1 MQILLILFELIG
13 TAAFA
18 VSGAFVAI
26 AKKMDLLGVA
36 VLGMTTAVGGGI
48 IRDVLLGVT
57 PPASLRNPLYALAA
71 IVCALLTF
79 LPAVRRIFTERQNL
93 CDRILLI
100 ADSVGLGV
108 FSVVGVRAAIAA
120 GFGDNLFLQVFVGAM
135 TGVGGGVLRDVMA
148 DSTPYIFAK
157 HIYACASLAGA
168 LLCAVLWRFF
178 GELPSMIVG
187 AVLTFVL
194 RLLAAKFRWSLPK
207 A

>member
-1 MQILLILFELIG
+1 MQILLLIFELLG

-26 AKKMDLLGVA
+26 GKKMDLLGVA

-48 IRDVLLGVT
+48 IRDLILGVT
-57 PPASLRNPLYALAA
+57 PPASLVNPLYALTA
-71 IVCALLTF
+71 IGCALITF
-79 LPAVRRIFTERQNL
+79 LPAVRR
-93 CDRILLI
+93 LLTGHRLLWDKLLRI

-108 FSVVGVRAAIAA
+108 FSVVGVRAAFAA
-120 GFGDNLFLQVFVGAM
+120 GFGDNLSLQVFVGAL

-148 DSTPYIFAK
+148 NSTPYIFSK
-157 HIYACASLAGA
+157 HIYACASIAGA
-168 LLCAVLWRFF
+168 LVCAVLWRFC
-178 GELPSMIVG
+178 GELPSMIAG
-187 AVLTFVL
+187 AALTFVL

>member
-1 MQILLILFELIG
+1 MQILLLIFELLG

-26 AKKMDLLGVA
+26 GKKMDLLGVA

-48 IRDVLLGVT
+48 IRDLILGVT
-57 PPASLRNPLYALAA
+57 PPASLVNPLYALTA
-71 IVCALLTF
+71 IACALLTF
-79 LPAVRRIFTERQNL
+79 LPVVRRLFTDQR
-93 CDRILLI
+93 LLWDKLLRI

-108 FSVVGVRAAIAA
+108 FSVVGVRAAFAA
-120 GFGDNLFLQVFVGAM
+120 GFGDNLFLQVFVGAL

-148 DSTPYIFAK
+148 NSTPYIFSK

-168 LLCAVLWRFF
+168 LVCAVLWRFC
-178 GELPSMIVG
+178 GELPSMIAG
-187 AVLTFVL
+187 ASLTFLL
-194 RLLAAKFRWSLPK
+194 RILAARFRWSLPK